1 MLGKCWSLG
10 YDSLGRNMENNVCF
24 STVGEMNLRLELC
37 IILLK

>member
-1 MLGKCWSLG
+1 MLGKCRSLG

-24 STVGEMNLRLELC
+24 LSAGEMNLRLESR